1 MNKIIIPFSDSGC
14 RIPLITLSI
23 DGVEYT
29 ALLDTGSESTL
40 FDYRISESN
49 NYKKNETDYKMSL
62 VGLSGETE
70 KGRIVEVSTNVS
82 VNDIF
87 NNQYVISINGITSD
101 LTNVTECINERY
113 GKHMKVFAVI
123 GSDTLKMYGA
133 KIDYRRQQLTIK
145 R

>member
-1 MNKIIIPFSDSGC
+1 MNKIIIPFADSSC
-14 RIPLITLSI
+14 RIPLVKFSI
-23 DGVEYT
+23 DNVEYT

-40 FDYRISESN
+40 FDYHINESD

-70 KGRIVEVSTNVS
+70 KGRIVEVSTNVCIH
-82 VNDIF
+82 DIF
-87 NNQYVISINGITSD
+87 DNQYVISVKGITSD